1 MAPSHCLRIAPLTLG
16 EANAAVGQWHRHHA
30 PVRWHTFPLGV
41 MRGDDLVGA
50 AIVFRPAAR
59 HYNSKEVAEVAR
71 LATDGTPNAASML
84 YAAARACQAMG
95 YRSIQTYVLWYEGGR
110 RSKLRPQSCAAN
122 TARKPALPG
131 ILSATC

>member
-1 MAPSHCLRIAPLTLG
+1 MAPSHCLRIVPLTLG

-30 PVRWHTFPLGV
+30 PVRWHTFRLGV

-71 LATDGTPNAASML
+71 LVTDGTPNAAIDVVCRGGSRL
-84 YAAARACQAMG
+84 PG
-95 YRSIQTYVLWYEGGR
+95 NGLSIDPNLRFVVRRGR
-110 RSKLRPQSCAAN
+110 RSKLRAQSCGLEL
-122 TARKPALPG
+122 RRYG
-131 ILSATC
+131 HRF